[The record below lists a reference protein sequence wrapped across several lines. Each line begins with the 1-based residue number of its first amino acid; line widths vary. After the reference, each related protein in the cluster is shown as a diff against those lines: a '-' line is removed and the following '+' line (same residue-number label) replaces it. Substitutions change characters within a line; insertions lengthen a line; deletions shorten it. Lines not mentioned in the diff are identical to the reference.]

1 MIVRNPKELA
11 LHVKSYRK
19 SKSISQVDISE
30 SVGIKQATVSSFERK
45 PEATKLDTLFLI
57 LSAANLEI
65 EIRPKGLRSRN
76 NNDWQE
82 EW

>member
-1 MIVRNPKELA
+1 MTVRNPKELA

-30 SVGIKQATVSSFERK
+30 SVGIKQATVSSFKRK
-45 PEATKLDTLFLI
+45 PKATKLDTLFLI

-65 EIRPKGLRSRN
+65 EVRPKGFSSRN